1 MLKALAVYLVVAA
14 GVWLTVDPVR
24 RVFVLPALF
33 TKATRVMLL
42 AFLPVALAVAW
53 RYPQLGKSEADD
65 ARPEQPDP

>member
-1 MLKALAVYLVVAA
+1 
-14 GVWLTVDPVR
+14 VWFAVDPLR

-53 RYPQLGKSEADD
+53 RYPQLGKPEGGDG
-65 ARPEQPDP
+65 REQPEP